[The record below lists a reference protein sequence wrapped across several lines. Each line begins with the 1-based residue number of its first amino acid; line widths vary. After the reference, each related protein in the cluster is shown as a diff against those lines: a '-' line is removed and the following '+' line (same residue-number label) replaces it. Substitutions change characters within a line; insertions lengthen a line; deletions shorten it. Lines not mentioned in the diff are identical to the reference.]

1 MMGDYS
7 KSGIG
12 TLFNTG
18 TVVDVCVNIFG
29 GGLSPKYIPSFSW
42 GGQNGFTLYDAE
54 RAIETIN
61 RMMTRRDTDLIEDDK
76 DILLHVYRMTASTRE
91 GRKADV
97 R

>member
-29 GGLSPKYIPSFSW
+29 GGLGPKHIPSFSW
-42 GGQNGFTLYDAE
+42 GGQTGFSMYDPE
-54 RAIETIN
+54 KAIETIN
-61 RMMTRRDTDLIEDDK
+61 KVMARRDADFTEDDK
-76 DILLHVYRMTASTRE
+76 EILLHVFKMTAAARE
-91 GRKADV
+91 GIKANV